1 MTIPWLPATQTAHNP
16 QAVARILK
24 TLPLNG
30 LDVKRP
36 MQNTYMMLNDWKR
49 GR

>member
-16 QAVARILK
+16 QAVARSLR
-24 TLPLNG
+24 PCLNG